1 MKRSDVL
8 MLNRKCGDKD
18 LVTIINFYMEANRKV
33 DLYDGIISLV
43 AELLVLGGTIKEQQS
58 ISDDESNAKST
69 ADAYEYFRK
78 FSNDARPTSAESSS
92 NVSESRF

>member
-18 LVTIINFYMEANRKV
+18 LVTIITVYMETHKKQ

-58 ISDDESNAKST
+58 ISNDESNAEST

-78 FSNDARPTSAESSS
+78 FSNDERSKSAESSS
-92 NVSESRF
+92 NVSES

>member
-18 LVTIINFYMEANRKV
+18 LVTIINFYMETNKKH

-58 ISDDESNAKST
+58 ISNDESNAKST
-69 ADAYEYFRK
+69 ADAYEYIRK
-78 FSNDARPTSAESSS
+78 FSNDERSKSAESSS
-92 NVSESRF
+92 NVSEP

>member
-18 LVTIINFYMEANRKV
+18 LVTIINFYMEVNKKH

-69 ADAYEYFRK
+69 ADAYEYIRK
-78 FSNDARPTSAESSS
+78 FSNDERSKSAESSS
-92 NVSESRF
+92 NVSGS

>member
-18 LVTIINFYMEANRKV
+18 LVTIINFYMESNKKH

-58 ISDDESNAKST
+58 ISNDESNAEST
-69 ADAYEYFRK
+69 ADAYEYYRK
-78 FSNDARPTSAESSS
+78 FSNDERSTSAESSS
-92 NVSESRF
+92 NVSESRY

>member
-8 MLNRKCGDKD
+8 MLNRKCGNKD
-18 LVTIINFYMEANRKV
+18 LVTIINFYMEVNKKH

-69 ADAYEYFRK
+69 ADAYEYIRK
-78 FSNDARPTSAESSS
+78 FSNDERS
-92 NVSESRF
+92 

>member
-18 LVTIINFYMEANRKV
+18 LVTIINFYMETNKKH

-58 ISDDESNAKST
+58 ISNDESNAKST

-78 FSNDARPTSAESSS
+78 FSNDERPKSAESSS
-92 NVSESRF
+92 NVSEP

>member
-18 LVTIINFYMEANRKV
+18 LVTVINFYMETNKKH
-33 DLYDGIISLV
+33 DLYGGIISLV

-58 ISDDESNAKST
+58 ISNDESNAKST

-78 FSNDARPTSAESSS
+78 FSIDERPKSAESSS
-92 NVSESRF
+92 NVSES

>member
-18 LVTIINFYMEANRKV
+18 LVTIINFYMESNKKV

-43 AELLVLGGTIKEQQS
+43 AELLVLGGAIKEQQS

-78 FSNDARPTSAESSS
+78 FSNDERPKSAESSS
-92 NVSESRF
+92 NVSEP

>member
-18 LVTIINFYMEANRKV
+18 LVTIINFYMESNKKH

-58 ISDDESNAKST
+58 ISDDESNAKYT

-78 FSNDARPTSAESSS
+78 FSNDERSTSAESSS
-92 NVSESRF
+92 NVSEP

>member
-18 LVTIINFYMEANRKV
+18 LVTIINFYMETNKKH

-78 FSNDARPTSAESSS
+78 FSNDERPKSAESSS
-92 NVSESRF
+92 NVSEP

>member
-18 LVTIINFYMEANRKV
+18 LVTIINFYMEVNKKHE
-33 DLYDGIISLV
+33 LYDGIISLV

-58 ISDDESNAKST
+58 ISNDESNAKST

-78 FSNDARPTSAESSS
+78 FSNDERPKSAESSS
-92 NVSESRF
+92 NVSEP

>member
-69 ADAYEYFRK
+69 ADAYEYFRQ
-78 FSNDARPTSAESSS
+78 FSNDERPKSAESSS
-92 NVSESRF
+92 NVSEP

>member
-8 MLNRKCGDKD
+8 MLNRKCGNKD
-18 LVTIINFYMEANRKV
+18 LVTIINFYMEVNKKH

-58 ISDDESNAKST
+58 ISDDEINAKST
-69 ADAYEYFRK
+69 ADAYEYYRQFT
-78 FSNDARPTSAESSS
+78 NDERPKSAESSS
-92 NVSESRF
+92 NVSEP

>member
-8 MLNRKCGDKD
+8 MLNRKCGNKD
-18 LVTIINFYMEANRKV
+18 LVTIINFYMETNKKH

-58 ISDDESNAKST
+58 ISNYESNAKST

-78 FSNDARPTSAESSS
+78 FSNDERPKSAESSS
-92 NVSESRF
+92 NVSEP

>member
-18 LVTIINFYMEANRKV
+18 LVTIINFYMEVNKKH

-58 ISDDESNAKST
+58 ISDDEINAKST
-69 ADAYEYFRK
+69 ADAYEYYRQFT
-78 FSNDARPTSAESSS
+78 NDERPKGAESSS
-92 NVSESRF
+92 NVSEP

>member
-18 LVTIINFYMEANRKV
+18 LVTIINFYMETNKKH

-43 AELLVLGGTIKEQQS
+43 AELLVLGGVIKEQQS
-58 ISDDESNAKST
+58 ISNDESNAKST
-69 ADAYEYFRK
+69 ADAYE
-78 FSNDARPTSAESSS
+78 
-92 NVSESRF
+92 

>member
-18 LVTIINFYMEANRKV
+18 LVTIINFYMETNKKH

-69 ADAYEYFRK
+69 ADAY
-78 FSNDARPTSAESSS
+78 
-92 NVSESRF
+92 

>member
-18 LVTIINFYMEANRKV
+18 LVTIINFYMEVNKKH

-58 ISDDESNAKST
+58 ISDDEINAKST
-69 ADAYEYFRK
+69 ADAYEYYRQFT
-78 FSNDARPTSAESSS
+78 NDERPKSAESSS
-92 NVSESRF
+92 NVSEP

>member
-18 LVTIINFYMEANRKV
+18 LVTIINFYMETNKKH

-58 ISDDESNAKST
+58 ISNDESNAKST

-78 FSNDARPTSAESSS
+78 FTNDERPKSAESSS
-92 NVSESRF
+92 NVSEP

>member
-58 ISDDESNAKST
+58 ISNDESNAKST
-69 ADAYEYFRK
+69 ADAYEYIRK
-78 FSNDARPTSAESSS
+78 FSNDERSKSAESSS
-92 NVSESRF
+92 NVSEP

>member
-18 LVTIINFYMEANRKV
+18 LVTIINFYMETNKKH

-43 AELLVLGGTIKEQQS
+43 AELLVLGGMIKEQQS

-69 ADAYEYFRK
+69 ADAYEYFRQ

-92 NVSESRF
+92 NVSEPRY

>member
-78 FSNDARPTSAESSS
+78 FSNDERSTSAESSS
-92 NVSESRF
+92 NVSEP

>member
-43 AELLVLGGTIKEQQS
+43 AELLVLGGAIKEQQS

-69 ADAYEYFRK
+69 ADAYEYIRK
-78 FSNDARPTSAESSS
+78 FSNDERSKSAESSS
-92 NVSESRF
+92 NVSEP

>member
-18 LVTIINFYMEANRKV
+18 LVTIINFYMETNRKV

-69 ADAYEYFRK
+69 ADAYEYIRK
-78 FSNDARPTSAESSS
+78 FSNDERSKSAESSS
-92 NVSESRF
+92 NVSESRY

>member
-18 LVTIINFYMEANRKV
+18 LVTIINFYMETNKKH

-43 AELLVLGGTIKEQQS
+43 AELLVLGGAIKEQQS

-69 ADAYEYFRK
+69 ADAYEYYRQFT
-78 FSNDARPTSAESSS
+78 NNERPKSAESSS
-92 NVSESRF
+92 NVSEP

>member
-8 MLNRKCGDKD
+8 MLNRKCGNKD
-18 LVTIINFYMEANRKV
+18 LVTIINFYMEANKKV

-78 FSNDARPTSAESSS
+78 FSNDERPKSAESSS
-92 NVSESRF
+92 NVSEP

>member
-18 LVTIINFYMEANRKV
+18 LVTIINFYMESNKKH

-58 ISDDESNAKST
+58 ISDDEINAKST
-69 ADAYEYFRK
+69 ADAYEYYRQFT
-78 FSNDARPTSAESSS
+78 NDERPKSAESSS
-92 NVSESRF
+92 NVSEP

>member
-18 LVTIINFYMEANRKV
+18 LVTIINFYMESNKKH

-58 ISDDESNAKST
+58 ISNDESNAKST
-69 ADAYEYFRK
+69 ADAYEYFRQ
-78 FSNDARPTSAESSS
+78 FSNDERPKSAESSS
-92 NVSESRF
+92 NVSKP

>member
-8 MLNRKCGDKD
+8 MLNRKCGNKD
-18 LVTIINFYMEANRKV
+18 LVTIINFYMETNKKH

-58 ISDDESNAKST
+58 ISDDEINAKST
-69 ADAYEYFRK
+69 ADAYEYYRQFT
-78 FSNDARPTSAESSS
+78 NDERPKSAESSS
-92 NVSESRF
+92 NVSEP

>member
-78 FSNDARPTSAESSS
+78 FSNDERPKSAESSS
-92 NVSESRF
+92 NVSEP

>member
-18 LVTIINFYMEANRKV
+18 LVTIINFYMETNKKH

-58 ISDDESNAKST
+58 ISDDEINAKST

-78 FSNDARPTSAESSS
+78 FSNDERPKSAESSS
-92 NVSESRF
+92 NVSEP

>member
-18 LVTIINFYMEANRKV
+18 LVTIINFYMEANKKV

-78 FSNDARPTSAESSS
+78 FSNDERPKSAESSS
-92 NVSESRF
+92 NVSEP

>member
-18 LVTIINFYMEANRKV
+18 LVTIINFYMEANKKV

-58 ISDDESNAKST
+58 ISNDESNAKST

-78 FSNDARPTSAESSS
+78 FTNDERPKSAESSS
-92 NVSESRF
+92 NVSEP

>member
-18 LVTIINFYMEANRKV
+18 LVTIINFYMETNKKH

-58 ISDDESNAKST
+58 ISDDESNAEST
-69 ADAYEYFRK
+69 ADAYEYIRK
-78 FSNDARPTSAESSS
+78 FSNDERSKSAESSS
-92 NVSESRF
+92 NVSEP

>member
-18 LVTIINFYMEANRKV
+18 LVTIINFYMETNRKV

-58 ISDDESNAKST
+58 ISNDESDAEST

-78 FSNDARPTSAESSS
+78 FSNDERPKSAESSS
-92 NVSESRF
+92 NVSES

>member
-8 MLNRKCGDKD
+8 MLNRKCGNKD
-18 LVTIINFYMEANRKV
+18 LVTIINFYMESNKKH

-78 FSNDARPTSAESSS
+78 FSNDERPKSAESSS
-92 NVSESRF
+92 NVSES

>member
-18 LVTIINFYMEANRKV
+18 LVTIINFYMETNKKH

-43 AELLVLGGTIKEQQS
+43 AELLVLGGAIKEQQS
-58 ISDDESNAKST
+58 ISDDKSHAEST

-78 FSNDARPTSAESSS
+78 FSNDERPKSAESSS
-92 NVSESRF
+92 NVSEP

>member
-8 MLNRKCGDKD
+8 MLNRKCGNKD
-18 LVTIINFYMEANRKV
+18 LVTIINFYMEVNKKH

-69 ADAYEYFRK
+69 ADAYEYFRQ
-78 FSNDARPTSAESSS
+78 FSNDERS
-92 NVSESRF
+92 